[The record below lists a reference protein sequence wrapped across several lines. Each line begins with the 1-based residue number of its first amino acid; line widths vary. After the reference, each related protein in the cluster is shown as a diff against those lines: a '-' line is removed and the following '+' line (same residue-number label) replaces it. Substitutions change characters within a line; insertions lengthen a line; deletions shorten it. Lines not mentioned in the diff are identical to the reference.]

1 MECAGDHA
9 HAQGEDETGS
19 RVRAEVIREQVE
31 RLLSGAWQPEDDGG
45 AAAAAAAG
53 GSGGGAAP
61 PLSSADQARLIAI
74 LRLTGN
80 GEALSLPREWVALED
95 GLTQAQGGLGPRPG
109 AAYAQR
115 GHRTDPDDYEDFAKG
130 GE

>member
-1 MECAGDHA
+1 LTAVEECAGDHT
-9 HAQGEDETGS
+9 QGEDETGS
-19 RVRAEVIREQVE
+19 RVRAEVIQEQVE
-31 RLLSGAWQPEDDGG
+31 RLLSGAWQPEDDDG
-45 AAAAAAAG
+45 AAAAG

-115 GHRTDPDDYEDFAKG
+115 GHRTDPSDYEDFAKG